1 MVEER
6 RQLKGFRW
14 LRLSLMLL
22 GVTIIALVIGAH
34 LRGIMGGGI
43 TLGKISVV
51 LAGLGM
57 VLLGWLIRP
66 QDIKDR
72 QVLAR
77 RMANLYQGAAI
88 LVLNTLLLLAGLEL
102 GARAWPQL
110 AGRLSSP
117 TEINSVPLGAAIPY
131 YQSQDWGRQ
140 YWADFSRYD
149 GEFRPYM
156 LWRGVPLASP
166 TINIDEQGLRQTP
179 GIDCSA
185 GVYKVFVFGGST
197 MWGDGSPDWG
207 TIPAYLQ
214 PGLQTI
220 RGEPVCIIN
229 FAQPGFVS
237 TQSVVTLLTE
247 LYEGNIPDLVI
258 FYDGINDVFGAY
270 RSGQVG
276 AHLTP
281 EEIARQFNGNHL
293 VKYVENSATFKLL
306 QRLASNPQLIT
317 YETRNIPAGAL
328 AEAVVKAYFGNY
340 RVVEALAQYYQFD
353 YLFFFQPA
361 LPLGK
366 KPLTPLEQMI
376 KDEIDPALVSLYRE
390 TYHKARR
397 DGAQYQHFY
406 DISDVL
412 DGQTTLLWFDAYHI
426 IPEGNQRVADRMLE
440 IISEKLERNEAA
452 QTE

>member
-1 MVEER
+1 
-6 RQLKGFRW
+6 
-14 LRLSLMLL
+14 
-22 GVTIIALVIGAH
+22 
-34 LRGIMGGGI
+34 
-43 TLGKISVV
+43 
-51 LAGLGM
+51 
-57 VLLGWLIRP
+57 
-66 QDIKDR
+66 
-72 QVLAR
+72 
-77 RMANLYQGAAI
+77 
-88 LVLNTLLLLAGLEL
+88 
-102 GARAWPQL
+102 
-110 AGRLSSP
+110 
-117 TEINSVPLGAAIPY
+117 
-131 YQSQDWGRQ
+131 
-140 YWADFSRYD
+140 
-149 GEFRPYM
+149 M

-166 TINIDEQGLRQTP
+166 TLNIDEQGLRQTP

-185 GVYKVFVFGGST
+185 GAYKVFVFGGST

-220 RGEPVCIIN
+220 WAGPVCIIN

-276 AHLTP
+276 AHLTS

-306 QRLASNPQLIT
+306 QRVTANPQLIT
-317 YETRNIPAGAL
+317 YETKNIPADRL
-328 AEAVVKAYFGNY
+328 ADSVVKAYFGNY
-340 RVVEALAQYYQFD
+340 KTVEALAHYYHFD

-376 KDEIDPALVSLYRE
+376 KDEIDPALVTLYAE
-390 TYHKARR
+390 TYQKAR
-397 DGAQYQHFY
+397 AEAPQYQYFY

-412 DGQTTLLWFDAYHI
+412 DDQTALLWFDAYHI
-426 IPEGNQRVADRMLE
+426 IPEGNKLVAQRMLQ
-440 IISEKLERNEAA
+440 IISTQKNEAA
-452 QTE
+452 QSE